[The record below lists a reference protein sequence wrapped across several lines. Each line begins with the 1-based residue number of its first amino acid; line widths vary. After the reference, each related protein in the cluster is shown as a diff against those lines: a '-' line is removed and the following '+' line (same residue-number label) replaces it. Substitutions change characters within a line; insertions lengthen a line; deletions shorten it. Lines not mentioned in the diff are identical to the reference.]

1 MEESLLSINTTK
13 SPGPDGIPNWV
24 LRDFAGILGSPLCA
38 IWNNTIR
45 SGYIPSIWKA
55 ANVAPLPKV
64 KPALAIESDI
74 RPVSLTAIAIKELES
89 FIFKWLW
96 DILRP
101 HIKSDQYGNIRG
113 SSTTMALIELFDAW
127 ASASDIQG
135 TQIRILLIDFRKA
148 FDLIDHNILL
158 AKLCSY
164 GVPTVLLRW
173 VHSFLMNRKQRVKM
187 GETMSDWSTT
197 NGGVPQGTKLGPL
210 LFITMI
216 NDMELQLPAVK
227 YVDDSTMYEILY
239 RPTRTQLKK
248 GLLPPKSKF
257 QEAATGVLNW
267 TNTNNA
273 ALNAKKTKEM
283 FVCFSRM
290 PVIPDDIRSTN

>member
-1 MEESLLSINTTK
+1 MLTMANKLCDGDVQALADDVNSFFCSITEHMDPLEETDFGDVDVPSIYQLTVDQVEESLLSINTTK

-135 TQIRILLIDFRKA
+135 TQI
-148 FDLIDHNILL
+148 
-158 AKLCSY
+158 
-164 GVPTVLLRW
+164 
-173 VHSFLMNRKQRVKM
+173 
-187 GETMSDWSTT
+187 
-197 NGGVPQGTKLGPL
+197 
-210 LFITMI
+210 
-216 NDMELQLPAVK
+216 
-227 YVDDSTMYEILY
+227 
-239 RPTRTQLKK
+239 
-248 GLLPPKSKF
+248 
-257 QEAATGVLNW
+257 
-267 TNTNNA
+267 
-273 ALNAKKTKEM
+273 
-283 FVCFSRM
+283 
-290 PVIPDDIRSTN
+290 